1 MLEVDL
7 SQAYT
12 LEGALVVSCALAFS
26 YQLGKLFFR
35 GKNDAVNQYQPFEQA
50 ANGVSDYSQEDKT
63 EVEQSL
69 SEEKIKPSQEQ
80 QTSQGRVEGESQIV
94 PEFNKAA
101 ANEELIEP
109 VQKSN
114 QEQKEDHHASVQEPQ
129 QQQQI
134 EEKPIVLFVKPQ
146 AGETFSGYS
155 LLKALA
161 DNDVHFSEQKHFQ
174 RFAESNGQ
182 GEVWFY
188 VASLEQPGT
197 FDMDEPG
204 QVRCPGLVLILD
216 CAKVKQLMH
225 AYDALIES
233 AHQLAEDL
241 EAEVFDDTMQPLARA
256 KINQW
261 RHACARR
268 AACVYS

>member
-1 MLEVDL
+1 MFEVDL

-35 GKNDAVNQYQPFEQA
+35 GKNDAVNQYQPFKQTNSEAGVHHQDEEALTEKATLDEKLKFSKMEQA
-50 ANGVSDYSQEDKT
+50 NHNHAV
-63 EVEQSL
+63 
-69 SEEKIKPSQEQ
+69 
-80 QTSQGRVEGESQIV
+80 GEAEPV
-94 PEFNKAA
+94 AEFNKAA
-101 ANEELIEP
+101 ANAVLTEPMRDKEEHEEAQG
-109 VQKSN
+109 V
-114 QEQKEDHHASVQEPQ
+114 PQ
-129 QQQQI
+129 QQSPQA
-134 EEKPIVLFVKPQ
+134 EERPIVLFVKPKN
-146 AGETFSGYS
+146 GETFSGYS

-197 FDMDEPG
+197 FNMDEPG

-233 AHQLAEDL
+233 AHQLAKDL
-241 EAEVFDDTMQPLARA
+241 EAEVFDDSMQPLARA

>member
-12 LEGALVVSCALAFS
+12 LEGALAMSCAVAFL
-26 YQLGKLFFR
+26 YQLVKLSFR
-35 GKNDAVNQYQPFEQA
+35 GKSDAVNQYQPFESQVKSA
-50 ANGVSDYSQEDKT
+50 EEQPLAGEPEAVGYDMTDHSASINAEESDDSQEA
-63 EVEQSL
+63 VEYQ
-69 SEEKIKPSQEQ
+69 
-80 QTSQGRVEGESQIV
+80 
-94 PEFNKAA
+94 KAA
-101 ANEELIEP
+101 ANEEKMELHHKEHG
-109 VQKSN
+109 
-114 QEQKEDHHASVQEPQ
+114 EKEDVQLQENTQ
-129 QQQQI
+129 G
-134 EEKPIVLFVKPQ
+134 EGEKPIVLFVKPKE
-146 AGETFSGYS
+146 GETFSGYN

-197 FDMDEPG
+197 FNMEEPG
-204 QVRCPGLVLILD
+204 QINCPGLVLILD
-216 CAKVKQLMH
+216 CEKVKQLMH

-233 AHQLAEDL
+233 AHQLAKDL
-241 EAEVFDDTMQPLARA
+241 EAEIFDDTMQPLARP

-268 AACVYS
+268 AACVFS